1 MILVK
6 AWFGEWKEATP
17 EEALRFARRLF
28 WSITM
33 LPDPEKIKRINARYL
48 QGISFRLEDMGGH
61 YGNTARAR
69 HS

>member
-6 AWFGEWKEATP
+6 AWFGEWKEATA
-17 EEALRFARRLF
+17 EDALRFARRLF

-33 LPDPEKIKRINARYL
+33 LPDPKKIERINRVHL